1 MLEGSREK
9 GVRTEVVRRLSFTW
23 FPMAAAV
30 VFYAIAMALAAF
42 EQDEFAPAMVVAAF
56 TLFFWLMGWN
66 SAIRFTTT
74 HLSLTNVLVTSK
86 VAWKD
91 VAGVTVDDGLS
102 IQLRDGRTLGS
113 IAFGGSLIGAFT
125 KYPTHQRARRILS
138 EAHLNAVHEGRD
150 TGPVHLRS
158 SLEWRRPLVAAVVL
172 YVPLLVIRA
181 VSG

>member
-1 MLEGSREK
+1 M
-9 GVRTEVVRRLSFTW
+9 T
-23 FPMAAAV
+23 AAV

-42 EQDEFAPAMVVAAF
+42 EQDEFAPSLVVAAF

-66 SAIRFTTT
+66 SAIRFTATR
-74 HLSLTNVLVTSK
+74 LSLTNVLVTST

-91 VAGVTVDDGLS
+91 VAGVTADDGLS
-102 IQLRDGRTLGS
+102 IRLRDGRILRS

-138 EAHLNAVHEGRD
+138 EAHRD
-150 TGPVHLRS
+150 ALRDGSGAGPVRLHA
-158 SLEWRRPLVAAVVL
+158 SLDWRRPLVAAAVL
-172 YVPLLVIRA
+172 SIPLLVIRA